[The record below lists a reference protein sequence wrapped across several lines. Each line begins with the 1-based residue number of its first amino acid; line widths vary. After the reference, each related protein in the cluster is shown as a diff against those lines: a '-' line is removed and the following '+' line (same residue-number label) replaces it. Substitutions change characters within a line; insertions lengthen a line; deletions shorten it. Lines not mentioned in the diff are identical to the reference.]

1 MWGSHLLRSLLWVSC
16 YFFCEIPS
24 SSVSFFADL
33 LNCSRVRFLRGFLLS
48 LGIEGH
54 EKNNPTSFLSF
65 TLFVIF
71 LWTCINYSKMGEAL
85 NLLKGKANFSMT

>member
-1 MWGSHLLRSLLWVSC
+1 M
-16 YFFCEIPS
+16 
-24 SSVSFFADL
+24 
-33 LNCSRVRFLRGFLLS
+33 N

-54 EKNNPTSFLSF
+54 EKILQNNPTSFLSF

-71 LWTCINYSKMGEAL
+71 LWTYINYSKMGEAF